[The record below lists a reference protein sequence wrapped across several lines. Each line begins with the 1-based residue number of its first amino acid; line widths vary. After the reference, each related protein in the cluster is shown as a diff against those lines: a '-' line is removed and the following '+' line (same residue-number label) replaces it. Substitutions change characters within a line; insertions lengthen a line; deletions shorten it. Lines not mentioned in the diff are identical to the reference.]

1 LVTIMQLVENLSDRQ
16 AADAVRGRLDWK
28 YALGLELSDPGFD
41 ASVLSEFR
49 TRLIA
54 GQAEEQVLTA
64 MLTLFKE
71 RGWLKARGQQRTD
84 STHVLAKIRA
94 INRLVCV
101 GETLRP
107 ALNCLAI
114 VAPDWLQAHSEPEWV
129 DRYGVRI
136 DDSRLAALEAERQA
150 WAERVGHDGSALLS
164 ALFDPGAPVWLRE
177 VPAVGILRQVWVQNH
192 QWTEGQLAWRAADN
206 LPPATLYVSSPYD
219 LQAHSSKKRTTSWV
233 GYKVHLTETCAQ
245 DQPHLIT
252 HVDTTT
258 APVSDDARTASI
270 HAGLQQKELE
280 PAQHLVD
287 TGYVDAQLLHQS
299 QTGYE
304 IDLVGPTRADDRWQ
318 SQQKTGFA
326 AGQFQI
332 DWAAEQA
339 TCPEGHTSISWTPA
353 LDNRQNEVIKI
364 KFSSDATA
372 SLVPVARCVRMR
384 GATRAARSR
393 CVQSCTTRRYSG
405 PGSAPRPRNSK
416 RSMPAERAWK
426 EPSHQESGLWAC
438 GVPATLAKNERISSI
453 LPPLL
458 R

>member
-1 LVTIMQLVENLSDRQ
+1 MSLKPAGIGPVLEETARIARAAYPKGNVYLKMRDELGTIYDDAAFGHLFPNNGQPAEALWRLALVTVTQFAEGLSDRQ
-16 AADAVRGRLDWK
+16 AAEAVRGRLDWK

-54 GQAEEQVLTA
+54 GQAAEQLLTA

-101 GETLRP
+101 GEILRH

-114 VAPDWLQAHSEPEWV
+114 VAPGGLRAHSLPEWV
-129 DRYGVRI
+129 DRYGVRM
-136 DDSRLAALEAERQA
+136 DESRLPVGEAERQA
-150 WAERVGHDGSALLS
+150 WAEVVGQDGSTVLS
-164 ALFDPGAPVWLRE
+164 AVYAASAPAWLRE
-177 VPAVGILRQVWVQNH
+177 VPAVGILRQVWVQNY
-192 QWTEGQLAWRAADN
+192 QRTEGKLAWRAADN
-206 LPPATLYVSSPYD
+206 LPPAALYVSSPYD
-219 LQAHSSKKRTTSWV
+219 LDAHYSKKRTTNWV
-233 GYKVHLTETCAQ
+233 GYKVHLTETCEQ
-245 DQPHLIT
+245 DRPHLIT

-270 HAGLQQKELE
+270 HAGLKQKGLL

-299 QTGYE
+299 QKDDG
-304 IDLVGPTRADDRWQ
+304 IDLVGPMRADYRWQ

-339 TCPEGHTSISWTPA
+339 TCPAGHTSI
-353 LDNRQNEVIKI
+353 L
-364 KFSSDATA
+364 
-372 SLVPVARCVRMR
+372 
-384 GATRAARSR
+384 
-393 CVQSCTTRRYSG
+393 
-405 PGSAPRPRNSK
+405 
-416 RSMPAERAWK
+416 
-426 EPSHQESGLWAC
+426 
-438 GVPATLAKNERISSI
+438 
-453 LPPLL
+453 
-458 R
+458 